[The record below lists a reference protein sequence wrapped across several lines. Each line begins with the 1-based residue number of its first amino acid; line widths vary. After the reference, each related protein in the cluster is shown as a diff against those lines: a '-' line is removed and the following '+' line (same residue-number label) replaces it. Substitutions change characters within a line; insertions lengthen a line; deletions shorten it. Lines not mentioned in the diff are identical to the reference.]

1 MKKNV
6 FSTDPS
12 RKVFNNT
19 ITNIHPSLYLCPEKE
34 QVRLTKMAIVFN
46 VLLQRD
52 KEFSHPY
59 CELVLA
65 NRIMKCQ

>member
-1 MKKNV
+1 MTKKI

-12 RKVFNNT
+12 RKVFNSTINNT
-19 ITNIHPSLYLCPEKE
+19 HPSHYLCPEKE
-34 QVRLTKMAIVFN
+34 QVRLTKLSTVSN
-46 VLLQRD
+46 VLFQRD

-65 NRIMKCQ
+65 NGIIKGQ